1 MMQTIV
7 LNIENGIAVL
17 TVNRPDSLNALNKQ
31 VITDLTEAVNSI
43 DSDPSI
49 RCVIVTGSGAKA
61 FVAGAD
67 IKEIDQLESVD
78 AYKFAS
84 AGQFLFSKIETL
96 RMPVIAA
103 VNGFAL
109 GGGLELAL
117 ACDFIIAADDA
128 KFGLPECTLGIM
140 PGYGGTVRL
149 VRRIGPARAKEIAMT
164 GGFYSSAEAF
174 NLGVINKVVPQA
186 ELMTTVQK
194 MAQTIA
200 SRAPKAITAI
210 KESIHQGPDLSLAEA
225 FKLEAKLF
233 SQLFGTSDQKEGTK
247 AFIEKRKPVFTGK

>member
-1 MMQTIV
+1 MQTIV
-7 LNIENGIAVL
+7 LNIENGIALL

-31 VITDLTEAVNSI
+31 VIIDLAEAVNSI
-43 DSDPSI
+43 EADPTI

-67 IKEIDQLESVD
+67 IKEIDQLESSE
-78 AYKFAS
+78 AYKFAIS
-84 AGQFLFSKIETL
+84 GQHLFSKIETL

-174 NLGVINKVVPQA
+174 NLGIVNRIVPQA
-186 ELMTTVQK
+186 ELMVTAQK

-233 SQLFGTSDQKEGTK
+233 SQLFGSVDQKEGTK

>member
-1 MMQTIV
+1 MQTIV
-7 LNIENGIAVL
+7 LNIENGIALL

-31 VITDLTEAVNSI
+31 VIIDLAEAVNSI
-43 DSDPSI
+43 EADPTI
-49 RCVIVTGSGAKA
+49 RCVIVTGSGEKA

-67 IKEIDQLESVD
+67 IKEIDQLQSSD
-78 AYKFAS
+78 AYKFAM
-84 AGQFLFSKIETL
+84 AGQHLFSKIETL

-140 PGYGGTVRL
+140 PGYGGTIRL
-149 VRRIGPARAKEIAMT
+149 VRRIGSARAKEIAMT
-164 GGFYSSAEAF
+164 GGFYSSAEAQS
-174 NLGVINKVVPQA
+174 LGVVNRVVPKL
-186 ELMTTVQK
+186 ELMATAQK
-194 MAQTIA
+194 MAQTLA
-200 SRAPKAITAI
+200 SRAPKALTAI
-210 KESIHQGPDLSLAEA
+210 KESIHQSPDLSLAEA

-233 SQLFGTSDQKEGTK
+233 SQLFGSADQIEGTK
-247 AFIEKRKPVFTGK
+247 AFVEKRKPVFTGK